1 MGIDR
6 ICFTSYVEDGASL
19 FHAWHGVVR
28 MSEQLIAGWGVR
40 LVDRPCGCDG
50 RGLQPG
56 GQVCTCEAG
65 KRLRDLAEQGE
76 RKVLAGDAS

>member
-1 MGIDR
+1 
-6 ICFTSYVEDGASL
+6 V
-19 FHAWHGVVR
+19 
-28 MSEQLIAGWGVR
+28 SERLIAGWGVR

-50 RGLQPG
+50 RGLRPD
-56 GQVCTCEAG
+56 GQVCTCDAG